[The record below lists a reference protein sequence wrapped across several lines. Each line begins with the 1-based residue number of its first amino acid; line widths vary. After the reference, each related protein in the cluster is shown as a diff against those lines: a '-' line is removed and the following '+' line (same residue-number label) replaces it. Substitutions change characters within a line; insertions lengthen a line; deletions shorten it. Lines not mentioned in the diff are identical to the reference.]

1 MPVVVALGSFV
12 TTLLGGVAALRIG
25 DRRHLVL
32 GLAAGLM
39 LGVVLFDLLPEA
51 LGEQPGHLFG
61 VPVVMLTAMAGFLTL
76 HVIERSAPVH
86 RGHEREY
93 AGHQHHPGIGLLAAS
108 GLVGHSLMDGFAIG
122 AAFQAGTTVAAV
134 VAIAVISHDF
144 ADGFNTY
151 TITSLSPGPRS
162 PWPSPS
168 RATYSGST
176 WGSSPGSCSTWPPPT
191 SFPRRTPATP
201 AASPSS
207 APSPERASCGW

>member
-1 MPVVVALGSFV
+1 MPVLVALGSFV

-51 LGEQPGHLFG
+51 LGQQPGRLFG
-61 VPVVMLTAMAGFLTL
+61 VPGVMLAAMAGFLTL
-76 HVIERSAPVH
+76 HVIERAASVH
-86 RGHEREY
+86 RGHEAEY
-93 AGHQHHPGIGLLAAS
+93 AGHQHHPGVGLFAAS
-108 GLVGHSLMDGFAIG
+108 GLVGHSLLDGFAIG

-151 TITSLSPGPRS
+151 TITSLYGNNRRRDHPGLHH
-162 PWPSPS
+162 PSPPA
-168 RATYSGST
+168 RAVPRILRRGPAL
-176 WGSSPGSCSTWPPPT
+176 PGYRRHPARGAHRPSQPPH
-191 SFPRRTPATP
+191 A
-201 AASPSS
+201 
-207 APSPERASCGW
+207 GL